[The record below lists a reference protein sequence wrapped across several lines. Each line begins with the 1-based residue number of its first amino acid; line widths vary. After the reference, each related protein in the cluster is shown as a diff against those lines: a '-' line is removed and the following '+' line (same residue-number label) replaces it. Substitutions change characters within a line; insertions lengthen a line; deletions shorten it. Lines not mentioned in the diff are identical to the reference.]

1 MTMTLPNGRR
11 IRGGKKKPAPCKQPS
26 PQHDATPVTPPT
38 GGQEGYL
45 AFLLDTLFNQGVNL
59 EARVITVEGDID
71 DGYFS
76 YLDGAMSAL
85 ELTDTEAPIT
95 IRLFTPG
102 GSVHAGWAM
111 VARIE
116 SSPCDVIVEGFGA
129 VMSMGTVILA
139 AGDKRRISRHASFM
153 YHCSSYGIADKHS
166 QVKHYVKQAEK
177 EELHVARYMSERSKK
192 PVAFWKKLGADVDA
206 YLTPEELLEIG
217 IIDEIF

>member
-1 MTMTLPNGRR
+1 M
-11 IRGGKKKPAPCKQPS
+11 RGGPKKPAPRKQPS
-26 PQHDATPVTPPT
+26 PQHENTPVVPPATTPA

-45 AFLLDTLFNQGVNL
+45 AFLLDTLFNQGLDL
-59 EARVITVEGDID
+59 ENRVITIEGEIEE
-71 DGYFS
+71 GYFS
-76 YLDGAMSAL
+76 YLDSAMSAL
-85 ELTDTEAPIT
+85 ELTDSETPIT
-95 IRLFTPG
+95 IRLSTPG
-102 GSVHAGWAM
+102 GSVYSGWAM

-129 VMSMGTVILA
+129 VMSMGTILLA

-153 YHCSSYGIADKHS
+153 YHCSSYGVSDRHTQIKHL
-166 QVKHYVKQAEK
+166 VKQGEK
-177 EELHVARYMSERSKK
+177 DELHTARYMSERSKK